1 MLMKTPI
8 LPPSDANAPSTTR
21 RRVLKAAASGA
32 GLSLLLPGSHLF
44 AATPPPAGS
53 VVKAVGPTLA
63 MGYWQHINLKAMS
76 KITADDVVADAR
88 SLAPSP
94 GTYELRVLGV
104 NTKLSLAMDAQYS
117 GASHRFWQAWTEQG
131 LLQHSPNST
140 IRWWADNT
148 KPLPLNVS
156 LLGGSA
162 TTQVTAQAGTFVLAI
177 GPNAQALPAWSD
189 LALRPKTANSKDLQ
203 LVSRSTGAVVTFPY
217 AVFSVQ
223 PIVA

>member
-1 MLMKTPI
+1 MKTLTPQ
-8 LPPSDANAPSTTR
+8 NAQSTSATR
-21 RRVLKAAASGA
+21 RQVLKAAAAGA
-32 GLSLLLPGSHLF
+32 GMTLLLPGSRLF
-44 AATPPPAGS
+44 AAMPTSG
-53 VVKAVGPTLA
+53 AVNKGPTLA
-63 MGYWQHINLKAMS
+63 VGYWKHINLKAMS
-76 KITADDVVADAR
+76 KITADDVVADAT

-94 GTYELRVLGV
+94 GTYELRVLSV
-104 NTKLSLAMDAQYS
+104 NTKVSLALDAQYAG

-131 LLQHSPNST
+131 LLQHSPNSA

-156 LLGGSA
+156 LLGSA
-162 TTQVTAQAGTFVLAI
+162 SASTQVTAQAGTFVLAI

-189 LALRPKTANSKDLQ
+189 LALRPKTARSSDLQ
-203 LVSRSTGAVVTFPY
+203 LVSRSTGAVVAFPY

>member
-1 MLMKTPI
+1 MKTPI
-8 LPPSDANAPSTTR
+8 LPPSDAHAPSTTR
-21 RRVLKAAASGA
+21 RQVLKAAASGA
-32 GLSLLLPGSHLF
+32 GLTLLLPASNLF
-44 AATPPPAGS
+44 AATLPSGGA
-53 VVKAVGPTLA
+53 VVKAAGPTLA
-63 MGYWQHINLKAMS
+63 MGFWKHINLKAMS
-76 KITADDVVADAR
+76 KITADDVVADAS

-104 NTKLSLAMDAQYS
+104 NTKVSLAMDAKYS

-131 LLQHSPNST
+131 LLQHSPNSA

-162 TTQVTAQAGTFVLAI
+162 STQVTAQSGTFVLAI

-189 LALRPKTANSKDLQ
+189 LALRPKTVKSSDLQ
-203 LVSRSTGAVVTFPY
+203 LVSRSTGAVVSFPY

-223 PIVA
+223 QIVA